1 MKSSST
7 GEIKMWKKTTS
18 HTHSKSAQLSTAAPR
33 AISKSQ
39 ITAPYLRNHIYELS
53 APEIGSSLSCAFCSS
68 LEMLFICDYRHPL
81 NKRCLCLRSKVFWQI
96 LNSSDSSERRVL
108 KAEHLIWAGL
118 LGVVCCRERDESVA
132 DGKYETRP
140 QTSQTLH
147 IAYAFGGA
155 SY

>member
-1 MKSSST
+1 MFVF
-7 GEIKMWKKTTS
+7 EIQS
-18 HTHSKSAQLSTAAPR
+18 FQ
-33 AISKSQ
+33 
-39 ITAPYLRNHIYELS
+39 
-53 APEIGSSLSCAFCSS
+53 
-68 LEMLFICDYRHPL
+68 
-81 NKRCLCLRSKVFWQI
+81 QI

-147 IAYAFGGA
+147 ITYAFGGD
-155 SY
+155 SF